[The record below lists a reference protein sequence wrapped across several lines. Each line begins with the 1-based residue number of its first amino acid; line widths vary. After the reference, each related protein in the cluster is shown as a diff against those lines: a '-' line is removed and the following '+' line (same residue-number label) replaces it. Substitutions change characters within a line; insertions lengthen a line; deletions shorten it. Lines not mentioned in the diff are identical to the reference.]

1 MRKSFVG
8 ALVAALI
15 STMASV
21 SYADTPPPAPGVQ
34 VPSKPATSTESE
46 PRHKWGGVDLFCGV
60 PAGCGGGMMFRP
72 LNWLKLEVGAGY
84 NLMAPGV
91 FGAITLDPMP
101 WAFGLTLTGDA
112 GHYWSG
118 PVPFVQNPPNVEYS
132 FLEALGGLEFGPRN
146 SWRFYFRGGITY
158 LDATVSNF
166 STNNPNTT
174 MGAPRITGWAAPAA
188 KFGISIY
195 F

>member
-1 MRKSFVG
+1 MRKMFIG
-8 ALVAALI
+8 ALAAAMLVS
-15 STMASV
+15 STAMA
-21 SYADTPPPAPGVQ
+21 DNTP
-34 VPSKPATSTESE
+34 T

-60 PAGCGGGMMFRP
+60 PSGCAGGMIFRP

-112 GHYWSG
+112 GHYWGG

-158 LDATVSNF
+158 LDGLVTNFNTSNN
-166 STNNPNTT
+166 SSSTT
-174 MGAPRITGWAAPAA
+174 MGPLHVNGWVAPAA